1 MLRNLVSLTAKLFKG
16 IYSIGGSNKCFYAC
30 LLSHF
35 SCVQLFVTPW
45 MVAHQ
50 APLSRGFSRQEY
62 WSVSLC
68 PPPRNLPDPG
78 IESTFTYVSCIGR
91 QVLDHY
97 CHPGSPR
104 ILEWVVIS
112 FSGDISNTGVEPVFP
127 GTVAQAGGFFTSEP
141 WRFP

>member
-1 MLRNLVSLTAKLFKG
+1 MLCNLVSVIAKLFKG

-112 FSGDISNTGVEPVFP
+112 FSRGYFQHRDGTHVSCDCCTGRRILY
-127 GTVAQAGGFFTSEP
+127 Q
-141 WRFP
+141 